1 MDYIGFDK
9 ENHFDGFSFYCGDC
23 MELLKQTP
31 DKYYDL
37 CIVDPPYRDSIDNQ
51 PTKDMRNNG
60 SMDNFGDK
68 PTSLYFEE
76 LFRVS
81 HNQIIWGANNFAL
94 PTYKGFVVWK
104 KLTISDKF
112 TMSMAEIAYISEGL
126 GTVSKIFECA
136 PQGKRSDPRIHPT
149 PKPIALYSWLIHKYA
164 KKGDKILDTHLGS
177 ASIALAIDKANK
189 ADGMELD
196 FVGIELDKDYFDS
209 AMKRFSKG
217 RQQMFLNLNVE

>member
-1 MDYIGFDK
+1 
-9 ENHFDGFSFYCGDC
+9 
-23 MELLKQTP
+23 
-31 DKYYDL
+31 
-37 CIVDPPYRDSIDNQ
+37 
-51 PTKDMRNNG
+51 
-60 SMDNFGDK
+60 
-68 PTSLYFEE
+68 
-76 LFRVS
+76 
-81 HNQIIWGANNFAL
+81 
-94 PTYKGFVVWK
+94 
-104 KLTISDKF
+104 
-112 TMSMAEIAYISEGL
+112 MSMAEIAYISEGL

-149 PKPIALYSWLIHKYA
+149 QKPIALYSWLIHKYA